1 MTRAK
6 LLRVLPDGSYEAIVV
21 DADGDGDP
29 DLMVLSITIISGEHK
44 GQVVDVQAVQLQYD
58 AIDLLAMP
66 CVLVVQGG
74 EPKVIFD

>member
-1 MTRAK
+1 MTACQAA
-6 LLRVLPDGSYEAIVV
+6 RVLPDGSYEAIVV
-21 DADGDGDP
+21 DADGDGEP
-29 DLMVLSITIISGEHK
+29 DVMVLSITVIAGEHK

-66 CVLVVQGG
+66 CVLVVQAG